1 MTTSKLLAYWP
12 ASLARAMRQWLLRRR
27 LVHIRFALAHIEQQ
41 EVHNRHA
48 KRYLQGQQALIQSEL
63 RM

>member
-1 MTTSKLLAYWP
+1 MTTSKLLSYWP
-12 ASLARAMRQWLLRRR
+12 ASLAHTFRKWILRRK
-27 LVHIRFALAHIEQQ
+27 LANIRFTLAHIEQQ
-41 EVHNRHA
+41 EEHNRHA

>member
-1 MTTSKLLAYWP
+1 MKTHQVFAYWP
-12 ASLARAMRQWLLRRR
+12 AAMAHTFRKWILRRK
-27 LVHIRFALAHIEQQ
+27 LANIRFTLAHIEQQ
-41 EVHNRHA
+41 EEHNRHA